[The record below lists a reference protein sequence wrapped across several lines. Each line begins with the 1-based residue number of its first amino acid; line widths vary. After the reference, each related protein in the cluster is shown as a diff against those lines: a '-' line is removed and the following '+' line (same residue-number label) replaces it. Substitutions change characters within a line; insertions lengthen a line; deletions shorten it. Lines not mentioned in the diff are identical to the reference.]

1 MWFFFLL
8 WLVSFCVYFLIQDL
22 FLLISFTDSFDHL
35 SLKPSREHFIFCKLL
50 PLIAALDNVSY
61 FFFPSQWIQKDCPLL
76 FTLQRMGSISQGGD
90 LQHQSWACLPL
101 PFCHITT
108 WKASQ
113 FFFSLQ
119 KPPHPLSVS
128 YHFAFSYC
136 SWSCHSRI
144 LKWFAIPFSSGPHS
158 VTPLHHDPPVLGG
171 PTGRGLDS
179 LS

>member
-119 KPPHPLSVS
+119 KPPHPLS
-128 YHFAFSYC
+128 FSVNGFRVFPTC
-136 SWSCHSRI
+136 GDVTTQCCKFLLHSETLKMIQLYLSPFI
-144 LKWFAIPFSSGPHS
+144 L
-158 VTPLHHDPPVLGG
+158 TY
-171 PTGRGLDS
+171 
-179 LS
+179 

>member
-119 KPPHPLSVS
+119 NPLILCPFLLMALGSSLYVEMLPLSVVNS
-128 YHFAFSYC
+128 SFILRPWR
-136 SWSCHSRI
+136 WSNCI
-144 LKWFAIPFSSGPHS
+144 C
-158 VTPLHHDPPVLGG
+158 LHLF
-171 PTGRGLDS
+171 
-179 LS
+179 